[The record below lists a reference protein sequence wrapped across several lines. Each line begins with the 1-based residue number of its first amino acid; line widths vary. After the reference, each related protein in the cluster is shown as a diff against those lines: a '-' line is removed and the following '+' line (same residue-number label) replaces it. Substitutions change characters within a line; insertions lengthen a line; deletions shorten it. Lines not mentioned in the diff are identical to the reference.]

1 MVLEQGDALS
11 NCPVIIDVVRMVQR
25 TGFEPAKHYA
35 LGPHPSPF
43 DHSGTSAWGVAQ
55 RPRVFQN
62 GEPESCAESH
72 VPRGQS
78 IEQILGRND
87 DGEQP
92 HDSSDDANRIVA
104 EEIGHRG
111 DE

>member
-1 MVLEQGDALS
+1 MQLTGVGWVPSDSVWTLVSTEAQGF
-11 NCPVIIDVVRMVQR
+11 R
-25 TGFEPAKHYA
+25 
-35 LGPHPSPF
+35 
-43 DHSGTSAWGVAQ
+43 
-55 RPRVFQN
+55 FQN
-62 GEPESCAESH
+62 GEPESCAESR

-111 DE
+111 DEYEHQQREGHHHNGCHGDHVC